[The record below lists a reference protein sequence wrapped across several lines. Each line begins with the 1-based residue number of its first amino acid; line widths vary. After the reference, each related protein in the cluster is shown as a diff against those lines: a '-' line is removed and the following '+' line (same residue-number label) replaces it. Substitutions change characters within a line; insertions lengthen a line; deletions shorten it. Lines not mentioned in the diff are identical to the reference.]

1 MQSNLRVVAV
11 IGLAFGAALAG
22 AYSLQAI
29 YRDGNPLWWGAA
41 LLAPAVVLCGLY
53 RDFGRRVVS
62 ILFATIVVS
71 AATASWLALNEEIG
85 GLALTGIVLVG
96 IVVPIAVDLSLL
108 DRGTRLS
115 IRRPLGAAG
124 LIAFALAFAPMATLL
139 VRSQHHAMLVQ
150 DWMLIQEMSWHV
162 SVHDN
167 ALVFDHVDPKRK
179 NEVMNRLAVR
189 SEGKTYP
196 MSNAHFES
204 VSQERTVRTK
214 TEKRGRSDTTV
225 VEREQSEEMRVV
237 VDLGRKPKSTFVVES
252 TRGPV
257 TICEQQ
263 IWPSQPEDAD
273 PPVS

>member
-1 MQSNLRVVAV
+1 MKSKLWLVAV

-41 LLAPAVVLCGLY
+41 LLAPAMILCGLY
-53 RDFGRRVVS
+53 RDFGRRVVA

-71 AATASWLALNEEIG
+71 AATALWLALNEELS
-85 GLALTGIVLVG
+85 GLGLTGIVLVG
-96 IVVPIAVDLSLL
+96 IVIPIAVDLSLL
-108 DRGTRLS
+108 DRGTRLAV
-115 IRRPLGAAG
+115 RPALGAAG
-124 LIAFALAFAPMATLL
+124 LAAFVIALAPMATLL
-139 VRSQHHAMLVQ
+139 IRSQHHAVLVQ

-167 ALVFDHVDPKRK
+167 ALVFDHVDPKHK
-179 NEVMNRLAVR
+179 NELKNRLAVR
-189 SEGKTYP
+189 SEGRTYP
-196 MSNAHFES
+196 LSNAHFES
-204 VSQERTVRTK
+204 VSQERTVRTR

-237 VDLGRKPKSTFVVES
+237 VDLRRKPSSTFVVES

-257 TICEQQ
+257 TICEQE
-263 IWPSQPEDAD
+263 IWPSED
-273 PPVS
+273 PGEGPIS